1 MNFLHF
7 HTSVYLIS
15 GVGLVL
21 LGLII
26 FRDNP
31 RARVHRATAAMMF
44 FGGAGPILGAIG
56 TLVEARAASTSVLFA
71 GPFQSFAYIWEFF
84 FPALLLFALVFPEE
98 HVFLR
103 RFRRLPAIVYLP
115 HTVHFLV
122 VLLFAPGAGLLS
134 DWHLPAAAEGGASII
149 PSFLTAPFRL
159 TSILAGLVYRVHLA
173 LFSFVNIVYTGLALA
188 ILASAYRNA
197 RGTPLAR
204 QIGFILRGVGVA
216 VGAYTVAVL
225 IPILIRQEMP
235 KRIAMPLI
243 SAALVF
249 GSASIAVAIVRES
262 FLDIRAIVK
271 RGILYTI
278 ASGILIGVY
287 LLVVR
292 TLGGFAAR
300 YVGEDFPL
308 LDIGFLLLAVI
319 GFQPVLSRLEE
330 SVEGFLMSDRTDH
343 RNMLRRLGRHITT
356 MLDFRRL
363 QDYIVDSLGD
373 VFNTPSVSLFLVDPA
388 TGALRAARS
397 RGGIREGDLIAA
409 SHPVHA
415 VALRLEEPVR
425 SKGFITVGAPGVE
438 REAVAAF
445 IDLFGIA
452 MVVPLRG
459 SGEADDEMIGLLLFG
474 DKESGRRYSAEE
486 VTLLS
491 VLANQISAALNNAQ
505 MHEETVEK
513 RLMDEELATARRIQT
528 SLLPASAPQ
537 ICGYEVAALSVP
549 SREVGGD
556 YYDFITVED
565 GSLLI
570 AIGDVSGKGVP
581 AALLMSMLHA
591 GVRAQADGRRGVP
604 GIVSRVNTLMFE
616 STSPE
621 RFATFFLGALHPR
634 SGRFVYTNAG
644 HNYPVVLRANGDVES
659 LSTGG
664 LLLGVL
670 GDATYEEDTTT
681 IAPGDVLLF
690 YTDGLSEATDHTG
703 RQFGEERVFDVLREA
718 RDESASGIREA
729 FVRAVRDYTRGV
741 SDQDDLTLIVV
752 KPGREE

>member
-7 HTSVYLIS
+7 HTSVFLIS
-15 GVGLVL
+15 GIGLGL
-21 LGLII
+21 LGLILL
-26 FRDNP
+26 RDNP

-44 FGGAGPILGAIG
+44 FGGVGPILGAIG
-56 TLVEARAASTSVLFA
+56 TFVEARANTSSVLFS

-84 FPALLLFALVFPEE
+84 FPALLMFALVFPEE
-98 HVFLR
+98 HPLLR
-103 RFRRLPAIVYLP
+103 RIPRLSALVYSP
-115 HTVHFLV
+115 HIVHFLV
-122 VLLFAPGAGLLS
+122 VLLFAPGTGLMH
-134 DWHLPAAAEGGASII
+134 DWQLPTTGTGGEPLI
-149 PSFLTAPFRL
+149 PKFLTAPFRL
-159 TSILAGLVYRVHLA
+159 ASVFAGLIYRVHLL

-188 ILASAYRNA
+188 SLAFAFKRA

-216 VGAYTVAVL
+216 VGAYAVAVL
-225 IPILIRQEMP
+225 IPIIIGQEMP

-278 ASGILIGVY
+278 ASGILIGAY

-292 TLGGFAAR
+292 TLGRVAERF
-300 YVGEDFPL
+300 VGEDVPL
-308 LDIGFLLLAVI
+308 IDIGFLLLAVV

-343 RNMLRRLGRHITT
+343 RNMLRRLGRQITT
-356 MLDFRRL
+356 MLDFREL

-373 VFNTPSVSLFLVDPA
+373 VFNTESVSLFLVEES
-388 TGALRAARS
+388 TGGLTAARS
-397 RGGIREGDLIAA
+397 RGGIREGDAIPAN
-409 SHPVHA
+409 HPVRI
-415 VALRLEEPVR
+415 VAARLDEPVLG
-425 SKGFITVGAPGVE
+425 KGLITAAAPGAE

-445 IDLFGIA
+445 VDLYAIA
-452 MVVPLRG
+452 IVLPLRG
-459 SGEADDEMIGLLLFG
+459 AGDADDELIGLLLFG
-474 DKESGRRYSAEE
+474 AKETGRRYSAEE

-491 VLANQISAALNNAQ
+491 VLANQISAAINNAL
-505 MHEETVEK
+505 MHEQTVQK
-513 RLMDEELATARRIQT
+513 RLIDEELATARRIQT
-528 SLLPASAPQ
+528 SLLPAAPPQ
-537 ICGYEVAALSVP
+537 IGGFEIAALSVP

-556 YYDFITVED
+556 YYDFINIED
-565 GSLLI
+565 RLLLL

-591 GVRAQADGRRGVP
+591 GVRAQAGGRQAVS

-621 RFATFFLGALHPR
+621 RFATFFLGALDR
-634 SGRFVYTNAG
+634 EAGRFIYTNAG
-644 HNYPVVLRANGDVES
+644 HNFPMLLRGNGEVEN

-664 LLLGVL
+664 LLLGVM
-670 GDATYEEDTTT
+670 GDASYDEDSTV
-681 IAPGDVLLF
+681 IHAGDVLLL
-690 YTDGLSEATDHTG
+690 YTDGLTEATDHDGT
-703 RQFGEERVFDVLREA
+703 QFGEERVCDVLRA
-718 RDESASGIREA
+718 MRGRSASSIREA
-729 FVRAVRDYTRGV
+729 FVQAVRDHTRGAP
-741 SDQDDLTLIVV
+741 DQDDLTLIVV
-752 KPGREE
+752 KPEIAA